1 MASEMTLKLAPKYT
15 KTTMKVKLTVNKVY
29 YEEIMETFL
38 DTVFENESKLTQEEW
53 IEFVAEK

>member
-53 IEFVAEK
+53 IEFVA

>member
-1 MASEMTLKLAPKYT
+1 
-15 KTTMKVKLTVNKVY
+15 MKVKLTVNKVY